1 MDKEKAIEILE
12 QAIDVAT
19 RKGIY
24 SLQDMQIILKAL
36 SEIKK

>member
-19 RKGIY
+19 KKGIY
-24 SLQDMQIILKAL
+24 SLQDMQIILEAL

>member
-24 SLQDMQIILKAL
+24 SLQDIQIILEAL

>member
-12 QAIDVAT
+12 QAIDIAT

-24 SLQDMQIILKAL
+24 SLQDMQMILEAL

>member
-24 SLQDMQIILKAL
+24 SLQDMQIILEAL